1 MCPLFISAQYERR
14 QTPINRTSVNSG
26 FSLSVMIDGVDV
38 LFFIFFSLN
47 TPKQAKSSGL
57 LYAIDIS

>member
-26 FSLSVMIDGVDV
+26 FSLSVIDGVVV